1 VSTALEAHVFSS
13 GALHD
18 ALRDKR
24 LLVLDYDGTL
34 AHLDIDWQAVRKDLS
49 TTAAE
54 FNFISTFRPLWPEMA
69 RFRAT
74 KGSGPLGVLLQ
85 VLSSHERRGL
95 ERQRPRQEMVEVVR
109 STLDRRSP
117 QLAVFS
123 SNLHATVSQGLA
135 RLGLAQISQIVGAD
149 DVDRWKPDP
158 QGLIRL
164 VRRTRVAPEDALFV
178 GDSEGDERAA
188 TLAGVDF
195 MWA

>member
-1 VSTALEAHVFSS
+1 MSTALEAHVFSS